1 MDQDNQNQCE
11 VSHCPNEETLEAI
24 REAMAGV
31 YEGEL
36 DVSSGYAMLKS
47 MGLDDRELVGEEGG
61 HTLR

>member
-1 MDQDNQNQCE
+1 MDKDVQYQYE
-11 VSHCPNEETLEAI
+11 AEPHCPNDETIEAI

-47 MGLDDRELVGEEGG
+47 MGLADSELVGE
-61 HTLR
+61 